1 MTIFEFENGDDDF
14 KLLSK
19 TMRCAI
25 SMAVCAV
32 LSFFFVLL
40 LQLPIIGILPG
51 ILAFPIFVLEPHFGI
66 TTDYT
71 GVGKADIEIIF
82 FILILKT
89 PLAWGIFYTYYFII
103 FNLLALFFPY
113 TFWKL
118 IKKKYLTASV
128 LLLTS
133 IMTWFRFSWYYMGDK
148 GSW

>member
-1 MTIFEFENGDDDF
+1 MTNFETKIDDDAF
-14 KLLSK
+14 KSLSK
-19 TMRCAI
+19 TVRCVI
-25 SMAVCAV
+25 SMAVSAV
-32 LSFFFVLL
+32 FSFFFVLL

-89 PLAWGIFYTYYFII
+89 PLAWGIFCAYFFII
-103 FNLLALFFPY
+103 FNLAGLLFPY
-113 TFWKL
+113 TFWKF
-118 IKKKYLTASV
+118 IKKKYLTASA

-148 GSW
+148 GFW

>member
-1 MTIFEFENGDDDF
+1 MTNVENGIDDTDF

-51 ILAFPIFVLEPHFGI
+51 ILAIPIFMLEPP
-66 TTDYT
+66 
-71 GVGKADIEIIF
+71 DIEIIF
-82 FILILKT
+82 FIFILKT
-89 PLAWGIFYTYYFII
+89 PLAWGIFCSYYFII
-103 FNLLALFFPY
+103 LYLLALIFPHG
-113 TFWKL
+113 FWKL

-148 GSW
+148 GLW

>member
-19 TMRCAI
+19 TMQCAI

-40 LQLPIIGILPG
+40 LQLPIIALPAV
-51 ILAFPIFVLEPHFGI
+51 ILAIPVFMLEPLLGI
-66 TTDYT
+66 TTDFR
-71 GVGKADIEIIF
+71 GVGNADIEVIF

-89 PLAWGIFYTYYFII
+89 PLAWGIFCSYYFII
-103 FNLLALFFPY
+103 FNLLALIFPHG
-113 TFWKL
+113 FWKF

-148 GSW
+148 GLW